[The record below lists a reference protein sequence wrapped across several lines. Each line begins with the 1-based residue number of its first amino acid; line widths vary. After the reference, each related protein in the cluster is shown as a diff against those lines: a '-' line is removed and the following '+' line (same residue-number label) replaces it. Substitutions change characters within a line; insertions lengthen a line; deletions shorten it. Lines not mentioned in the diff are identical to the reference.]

1 MDSQNKCSKD
11 FDLDEKE
18 ETSTFFQLENDL
30 ILMTIEFLNPEGA
43 PAPAGSYSNLAIIP
57 PGKTILVIV
66 GQIGN
71 LIDGIMVDGL
81 EAQYEQTLKNI
92 HALVTSQG
100 GSKHDIARITFFL
113 TEEPSDWSKIKDANE
128 KYLNQLP
135 PAKTWIY
142 VSKLFKPEVKVEI
155 EALAAVD

>member
-18 ETSTFFQLENDL
+18 ETSTFFPLENDL
-30 ILMTIEFLNPEGA
+30 ILMTIEFLNPEEA
-43 PAPAGSYSNLAIIP
+43 PAPAGSYSNLAILP
-57 PGKTILVIV
+57 PGKRILVIA

-71 LIDGIMVDGL
+71 LIDGGMVEDL

-100 GSKHDIARITFFL
+100 GSKHDIARITVFL

-128 KYLNQLP
+128 KYLNQPP
-135 PAKTWIY
+135 PAKT
-142 VSKLFKPEVKVEI
+142 
-155 EALAAVD
+155 

>member
-1 MDSQNKCSKD
+1 
-11 FDLDEKE
+11 
-18 ETSTFFQLENDL
+18 
-30 ILMTIEFLNPEGA
+30 MTIEFLNPEEA
-43 PAPAGSYSNLAIIP
+43 PAPAASYSNLAILP
-57 PGKTILVIV
+57 PGKRILVIA

-71 LIDGIMVDGL
+71 LIDGSMVEGL

-100 GSKHDIARITFFL
+100 GSKHDIARITVFL

-128 KYLNQLP
+128 KYLNQPP

-142 VSKLFKPEVKVEI
+142 VSKLLNLKSK
-155 EALAAVD
+155 LKLKL